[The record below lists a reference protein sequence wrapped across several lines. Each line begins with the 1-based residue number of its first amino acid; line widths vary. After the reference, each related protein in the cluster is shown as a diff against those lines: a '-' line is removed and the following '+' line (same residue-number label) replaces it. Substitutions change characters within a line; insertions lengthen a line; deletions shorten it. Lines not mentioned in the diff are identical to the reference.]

1 MAQFKLIMTVTEL
14 LMYTN
19 HSINFFLYCA
29 TGNKFRQQFFDLFR
43 CLQHPDR
50 ALAHNLH
57 TATSHSMR
65 KTSQTVM
72 VVLGSSELTQVNR
85 AAGIQS
91 DSGSS
96 SEGSGSKKREE
107 NLLLRDCRLT
117 VSPNKACASDASSED
132 LDAVD
137 STGTGYTLPSCNGHS
152 EHSIFKIPENTGISV
167 KDSNKFNN
175 TFMTYP
181 GYKVSGGFYNR
192 THDAPG
198 TNFQNCSHR
207 ERNTSARVSP
217 CKIYQS
223 RKNHRHLDKSKH
235 RNVGSGNKVNSKGNE
250 YFLLKPSMHWHN
262 SVTLS

>member
-1 MAQFKLIMTVTEL
+1 
-14 LMYTN
+14 
-19 HSINFFLYCA
+19 
-29 TGNKFRQQFFDLFR
+29 
-43 CLQHPDR
+43 
-50 ALAHNLH
+50 
-57 TATSHSMR
+57 
-65 KTSQTVM
+65 M

-262 SVTLS
+262 SVTLSWNKASYTQRKIYAVIDSYVCCISIETRLTVQCKRHKCGTKVLYNSLFFFF